1 MLKVIV
7 AMLFWAIWGAFE
19 NRAWKEHGENWILG
33 HFKTYHAVMGAFYV
47 AIASLGADSVWQF
60 LFLLAWAPL
69 ALDVVWWLIRYWD
82 FQVDPVKA
90 TESYGEPNAWHSRDD
105 WDNWLGLPLML
116 GCYWWWWACLSVLVV
131 LGGVILCA

>member
-1 MLKVIV
+1 
-7 AMLFWAIWGAFE
+7 
-19 NRAWKEHGENWILG
+19 
-33 HFKTYHAVMGAFYV
+33 
-47 AIASLGADSVWQF
+47 
-60 LFLLAWAPL
+60 L

-105 WDNWLGLPLML
+105 WDNWLGLPLVL

>member
-1 MLKVIV
+1 MIKLILV
-7 AMLFWAIWGAFE
+7 ALFWVLWGVSE
-19 NRAWKEHGENWILG
+19 NRVWKEHGENWILG
-33 HFKTYHAVMGAFYV
+33 HFKTYHAVMGAFDV

-60 LFLLAWAPL
+60 LFLLVWAPL

-105 WDNWLGLPLML
+105 WDNWLGLPLVL
-116 GCYWWWWACLSVLVV
+116 GCYWWWWVCLGILVV
-131 LGGVILCA
+131 LGVLML